1 MEEINWK
8 NPVKNVHYV
17 VVKELPD
24 EIQDKFEK
32 WLSGKRRPIVF
43 NEKDN
48 FCECAYYSDYLLFL
62 NTLSL
67 RKKN

>member
-1 MEEINWK
+1 MEDINWK

-24 EIQDKFEK
+24 EIQDKFEQ

-43 NEKDN
+43 NEGNN
-48 FCECAYYSDYLLFL
+48 FCECAYYSDYTEFL
-62 NTLSL
+62 NYLEIH
-67 RKKN
+67 K